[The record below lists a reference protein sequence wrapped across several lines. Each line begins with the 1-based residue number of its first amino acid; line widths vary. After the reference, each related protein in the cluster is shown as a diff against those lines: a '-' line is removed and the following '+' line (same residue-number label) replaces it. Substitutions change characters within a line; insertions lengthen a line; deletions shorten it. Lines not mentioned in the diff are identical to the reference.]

1 MRCKEI
7 ETREISDRRKCIES
21 AFAFYAAF
29 FAGQSSSGS
38 VRCSGPVCYWKILRS
53 RKCCRSLHRN
63 PGDSDHHQSD
73 HWLHPGRYYSCGKI
87 HWHERGRQSGKTIGT
102 TISFFGLFS
111 LGLTVLFLISI
122 PLLLSLLQVPEASW
136 QEAYDYIFIC
146 CLGTF
151 FICEYNALSAVLR
164 GWGDSVSPLVFVSIA
179 RVCNIAGDF
188 LTVAGLDMGPAGTAI
203 ATVFSQGI
211 SMAGA
216 VLYLNRK
223 KFIFYFSLKTLRIHR
238 GILKEIVHVGIPV
251 SFQECIVR
259 LSFLYLTSITN
270 GFGVNAASAVG
281 IASKYDVFA
290 MLPATSA
297 GNALAALTAQN
308 LGAGKPERARK
319 FLKYAAGAAFGC
331 SLLFFAWAQLGP
343 ETMIGIFSADPQVIQ
358 AGIPFFRSCSL
369 DYLAVALLFSL
380 NGYLNG
386 CEKTL
391 FTMTNCCAGALLIR
405 IPLLHFLTGQ
415 GIRQLQAYGL
425 VSPCSSLVMI
435 GVILLLPH
443 LAGKKEKKPR
453 FLCFVAPVIQKD
465 KGQ

>member
-29 FAGQSSSGS
+29 LLANLLQALYGAVDLF
-38 VRCSGPVCYWKILRS
+38 VI
-53 RKCCRSLHRN
+53 
-63 PGDSDHHQSD
+63 
-73 HWLHPGRYYSCGKI
+73 GRYCGAESVAAVSTGTQVTQIITSLITGFTLAGTILVGKYTGMK
-87 HWHERGRQSGKTIGT
+87 EEDKVEKTIGT

-122 PLLLSLLQVPEASW
+122 PLFLSLLQVPEASW

-179 RVCNIAGDF
+179 CVCNIAGDF

-223 KFIFYFSLKTLRIHR
+223 KFIFHFSLKTLRIHR

-369 DYLAVALLFSL
+369 DYLAVSLLFSL

-435 GVILLLPH
+435 SVILLYLTW
-443 LAGKKEKKPR
+443 LGRKRKN
-453 FLCFVAPVIQKD
+453 PVFSAS
-465 KGQ
+465 

>member
-1 MRCKEI
+1 M
-7 ETREISDRRKCIES
+7 
-21 AFAFYAAF
+21 
-29 FAGQSSSGS
+29 
-38 VRCSGPVCYWKILRS
+38 
-53 RKCCRSLHRN
+53 
-63 PGDSDHHQSD
+63 
-73 HWLHPGRYYSCGKI
+73 
-87 HWHERGRQSGKTIGT
+87 
-102 TISFFGLFS
+102 
-111 LGLTVLFLISI
+111 
-122 PLLLSLLQVPEASW
+122 
-136 QEAYDYIFIC
+136 
-146 CLGTF
+146 
-151 FICEYNALSAVLR
+151 
-164 GWGDSVSPLVFVSIA
+164 
-179 RVCNIAGDF
+179 
-188 LTVAGLDMGPAGTAI
+188 
-203 ATVFSQGI
+203 
-211 SMAGA
+211 
-216 VLYLNRK
+216 
-223 KFIFYFSLKTLRIHR
+223 
-238 GILKEIVHVGIPV
+238 GIPV

-319 FLKYAAGAAFGC
+319 FLKYAAVAAFGC

-343 ETMIGIFSADPQVIQ
+343 ETMIGIFSPDPQVIQ

-425 VSPCSSLVMI
+425 VSPYSSLVMI
-435 GVILLLPH
+435 GVILLYLTW
-443 LAGKKEKKPR
+443 LGRKRKN
-453 FLCFVAPVIQKD
+453 PVFSAS
-465 KGQ
+465 

>member
-29 FAGQSSSGS
+29 LLANLLQALYGAVDLF
-38 VRCSGPVCYWKILRS
+38 VI
-53 RKCCRSLHRN
+53 
-63 PGDSDHHQSD
+63 
-73 HWLHPGRYYSCGKI
+73 GRYCGAESVAAVSTGTQVTQIITSLITGFTLAGTILVGKYTGMK
-87 HWHERGRQSGKTIGT
+87 EEDKVEKTIGT

-179 RVCNIAGDF
+179 CVCNIAGDF
-188 LTVAGLDMGPAGTAI
+188 LTVAGLDMRPAGTAI

-223 KFIFYFSLKTLRIHR
+223 KFIFHFSLKTLRIHR

-290 MLPATSA
+290 MLP
-297 GNALAALTAQN
+297 
-308 LGAGKPERARK
+308 
-319 FLKYAAGAAFGC
+319 AFGC

-415 GIRQLQAYGL
+415 GIRLLQAYGL

-435 GVILLLPH
+435 GVILLYLTW
-443 LAGKKEKKPR
+443 LGRKRKN
-453 FLCFVAPVIQKD
+453 PVFSAS
-465 KGQ
+465 